1 MKALIL
7 NNQICQ
13 IEKNSFEV
21 AKPLFW
27 VDCPE
32 NITTN
37 HTYVDGKFIDP
48 LAPILPTYQELRAA
62 AYPPI
67 SDYLDG
73 IVKADLVQ
81 QQTYINDCLAVK
93 AKYPKV

>member
-7 NNQICQ
+7 NKQIGQ

-21 AKPLFW
+21 AEPLFW

-37 HTYVDGKFIDP
+37 HTYIDGLFIEP

-73 IVKADLVQ
+73 IVKADLKQ
-81 QQTYINDCLAVK
+81 QQTYIDDCLAVK
-93 AKYPKV
+93 EKYPKV